1 MTRMFGLASL
11 VAMLMTSPI
20 LAQSPTVPFVVMA
33 APAEDA
39 SELWLAG
46 PTGNTSLAVE
56 FPSGGTRIDLP
67 AGPASDQPRAIILE
81 WRDGSRAEF
90 PVFIFPEF
98 ATYEVHVRFLHMRKL
113 PKTQPEA
120 DKLCRDSRPSDT
132 DFAFEMVFGCRMWA
146 EQLEAKSRKWS
157 REYLWA
163 LNGWIIGNRYLFR
176 RTVSADNDQLSPFGY
191 QEPLIARLRE
201 ALERAENIGWNTQL
215 MRPLNLAEI
224 QDIVLEHEQTL
235 LRYVGQTRTLSG
247 QGQWIEA
254 LQLNRSAYDV
264 YQEYVAKAGNPSVYR
279 IDESVLI
286 NNIATLR
293 ELLRTDS
300 RERLFLEA

>member
-1 MTRMFGLASL
+1 MMRALLLASATAASMAIP
-11 VAMLMTSPI
+11 V
-20 LAQSPTVPFVVMA
+20 LAQGQTVPFVVIA

-39 SELWLAG
+39 SELLLAG
-46 PTGNTSLAVE
+46 PTGNTSLAVD
-56 FPSGGTRIDLP
+56 FPDGSARIDLP
-67 AGPASDQPRAIILE
+67 AGPASEQPRAIILE

-98 ATYEVHVRFLHMRKL
+98 AAYEIHVRFLHMRKL
-113 PKTQPEA
+113 PKTQAEA
-120 DKLCRDSRPSDT
+120 DRLCRDSRPSDT
-132 DFAFEMVFGCRMWA
+132 DFAFEMVFGCRIWA

-176 RTVSADNDQLSPFGY
+176 RTVSSDNDQLSPFGY

-201 ALERAENIGWNTQL
+201 ALERADNDDWNIQL

-235 LRYVGQTRTLSG
+235 LRYVGQTSVLSG

-254 LQLNRSAYDV
+254 LELNRSAYDV
-264 YQEYVAKAGNPSVYR
+264 YQEHVANADNPSVYG

-286 NNIATLR
+286 QNITTLR
-293 ELLRTDS
+293 ELLRP
-300 RERLFLEA
+300 ERP